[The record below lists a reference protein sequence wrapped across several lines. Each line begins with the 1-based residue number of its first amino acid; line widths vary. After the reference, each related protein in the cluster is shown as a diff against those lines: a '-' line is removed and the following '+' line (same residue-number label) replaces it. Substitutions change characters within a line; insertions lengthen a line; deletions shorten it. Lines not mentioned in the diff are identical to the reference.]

1 MWIDIQRHWVYLEGI
16 FTGSADIKHLL
27 PNETQQFQNILT
39 KFLTVM
45 KKVSISPLVKNTINI
60 PGILKSLEK
69 LADFLLKIQHAL
81 GEYLEQERVS
91 FLRFYTNKD
100 LLGIIGNSKN
110 IDKLQKH
117 FKKMFTGI
125 VTVKLLEDGNVIHGI
140 SSEEGEEVN
149 HMIVT

>member
-1 MWIDIQRHWVYLEGI
+1 MYLGGI
-16 FTGSADIKHLL
+16 FTGSVDIKHLL
-27 PNETQQFQNILT
+27 PNETQRFQIILAE
-39 KFLTVM
+39 FLTVM
-45 KKVSISPLVKNTINI
+45 KKVSISPLVMDTINI

-69 LADFLLKIQHAL
+69 LTDFLARIQHAL

-91 FLRFYTNKD
+91 FLRFYTDKD
-100 LLGIIGNSKN
+100 LLGIIRNSKN

-125 VTVKLLEDGNVIHGI
+125 VTVKLLEDENVIHGI
-140 SSEEGEEVN
+140 SSEEGEEVS

>member
-1 MWIDIQRHWVYLEGI
+1 MD
-16 FTGSADIKHLL
+16 
-27 PNETQQFQNILT
+27 
-39 KFLTVM
+39 
-45 KKVSISPLVKNTINI
+45 TINI

-69 LADFLLKIQHAL
+69 LADFLAKIQHAL
-81 GEYLEQERVS
+81 GKYLEWERVL
-91 FLRFYTNKD
+91 FLRFYFIGDED

-125 VTVKLLEDGNVIHGI
+125 VTVKLLEDGSVIHGI
-140 SSEEGEEVN
+140 SSEEGEEVS

>member
-1 MWIDIQRHWVYLEGI
+1 MYLEGI

-27 PNETQQFQNILT
+27 PNETQRFQIILA

-45 KKVSISPLVKNTINI
+45 KKVFISPLVMDTINI

-69 LADFLLKIQHAL
+69 LSDFLAKIQHAL
-81 GEYLEQERVS
+81 GKYLERERVL
-91 FLRFYTNKD
+91 FLRFYFIGDED

-110 IDKLQKH
+110 IDKLLKH

>member
-1 MWIDIQRHWVYLEGI
+1 MYLEGI

-27 PNETQQFQNILT
+27 PNETQQFQIILT
-39 KFLTVM
+39 EFLIVM
-45 KKVSISPLVKNTINI
+45 KKVPKSPLVKDTINI
-60 PGILKSLEK
+60 LGILKSLEK
-69 LADFLLKIQHAL
+69 LTNFLARIQHAL
-81 GEYLEQERVS
+81 GEYLERERVS
-91 FLRFYTNKD
+91 FLRFYSVGNEY

-125 VTVKLLEDGNVIHGI
+125 VTVKLSEDGNVIHGI
-140 SSEEGEEVN
+140 SSEEGEEVS